1 MDTPI
6 IAKEMVEVNVDFS
19 EEVTSFGMMSGAVAG
34 VFIAVLAG
42 ICLISALI
50 SSGPVEMLR
59 GYITA
64 LTGY

>member
-6 IAKEMVEVNVDFS
+6 IAKEMVEVDLDFS
-19 EEVTSFGMMSGAVAG
+19 EEVTSFGIMSGAVAG
-34 VFIAVLAG
+34 GLIAVLAV

-50 SSGPVEMLR
+50 SSGPVAMIR

-64 LTGY
+64 LIGY